1 MKNRRQ
7 SYKRSESLPVSSSL
21 PNFKKEHVMFADEAL
36 PEEAHAPHLTDGEHE
51 EEPAVE
57 GILHVIML
65 KHIGKQ

>member
-1 MKNRRQ
+1 
-7 SYKRSESLPVSSSL
+7 
-21 PNFKKEHVMFADEAL
+21 MFADEAL